1 MNSKNSYHR
10 TELIYKEKINNIR
23 KSKVAV
29 FGLGG
34 VGSMAAES
42 ISRNFLDTLVLIDF
56 DTYEITNLNRQLYS
70 NYDNIG
76 RKKTE
81 VFKENIQKH
90 CPETKIITFDR
101 KVEKENIESFFKV
114 KYDFVVDA
122 VDDVKAKLALIAY
135 CKKNDIDI
143 ISCMGTGNRTNPE
156 LLTVDDVFRTYNCPL
171 AKKMRKELRKLDITR
186 LDVVYS
192 KEEPVKTEKGKL
204 GSTSFVPGTAGLL
217 MASYVLNRLA
227 LKD

>member
-1 MNSKNSYHR
+1 MNSKNSYQR
-10 TELIYKEKINNIR
+10 TELIYREKINNIR

-34 VGSMAAES
+34 VGSVAAES
-42 ISRNFLDTLVLIDF
+42 ISRNFIDTLTLVDF
-56 DTYEITNLNRQLYS
+56 DTYDVTNLNRQLYS
-70 NYDNIG
+70 NYKNIG

-81 VFKENIQKH
+81 IFKENIIKH
-90 CPETKIITFDR
+90 CPETSIITFDK
-101 KVEKENIESFFKV
+101 KVEKENIESLFKV

-122 VDDVKAKLALIAY
+122 MDDVKAKLALINY
-135 CKKNDIDI
+135 CVENGIDI

-156 LLTVDDVFRTYNCPL
+156 NLTIEDIYKTYNCPL
-171 AKKMRKELRKLDITR
+171 AKKMRKELRKLDINR
-186 LDVVYS
+186 LNVVYS
-192 KEEPVKTEKGKL
+192 KEEPVKTTEGKL

-217 MASYVLNRLA
+217 MASYVINRLA